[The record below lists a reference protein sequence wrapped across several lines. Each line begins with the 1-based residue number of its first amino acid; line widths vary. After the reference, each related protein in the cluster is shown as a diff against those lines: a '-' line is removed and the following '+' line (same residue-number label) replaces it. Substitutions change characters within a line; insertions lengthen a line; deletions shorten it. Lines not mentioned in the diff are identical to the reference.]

1 MEQEEQE
8 LIRIRKEMTGRE
20 GGERKR
26 EGELGRIIERIH
38 EANRGMRIGAW
49 RLALERG

>member
-1 MEQEEQE
+1 
-8 LIRIRKEMTGRE
+8 MTGRE

-26 EGELGRIIERIH
+26 VGRIERIH
-38 EANRGMRIGAW
+38 EANRGMEWMRIGAW